1 MNELMNELI
10 NDKLETWWADKWKN
24 AIKDYKNTKSTANK
38 SIKKNGIPNFMI
50 NNECIC

>member
-1 MNELMNELI
+1 MGRQC
-10 NDKLETWWADKWKN
+10 KN

-50 NNECIC
+50 NNECIYAKIYDV